1 MVPSLSVAT
10 ARKVTVPPMPVDAV
24 TGVITSERMVAAGT
38 VTVAVA
44 LKPRAVA
51 LMVAVPAASARTR
64 PAALTLADPAVE
76 EIDGGAAAT
85 GGGERQDE
93 EQRGEGGTETSHGV
107 FLTLDS
113 PGKMHPSVGDLQPKS
128 EPLEPRST
136 ESAGAPRPVLPRGA
150 NRPK

>member
-24 TGVITSERMVAAGT
+24 AGVITSERMVAAGT

-51 LMVAVPAASARTR
+51 LMVAVPAASARPR
-64 PAALTLADPAVE
+64 
-76 EIDGGAAAT
+76 AAAT

-93 EQRGEGGTETSHGV
+93 EERGEGGAGASHGV

-113 PGKMHPSVGDLQPKS
+113 PGKMHPSAGHLQPKS
-128 EPLEPRST
+128 HSRAAIYRERGRSPT
-136 ESAGAPRPVLPRGA
+136 RVAKGRQQA
-150 NRPK
+150 